1 MLGFAQWLEMTP
13 LSVTIKSVEW
23 VIPLVQSI
31 HILTI
36 AVVFASLLMIAL
48 RVVGWMRM
56 DEAFGV
62 VMERF
67 STWISGGLVILAVTG
82 ITLVLGEP
90 IRELMSLSFWLKM
103 GLLAIGITSAVA
115 FKRSL
120 APAVRGGGAE
130 PTFSPAAKSAA
141 MATVLLWL
149 AIIFLGRAIAYD
161 VEVWGG
167 LSLSPRA

>member
-1 MLGFAQWLEMTP
+1 MHSFAQWLEMTP
-13 LSVTIKSVEW
+13 LSVAIKSIEW
-23 VIPLVQSI
+23 IIPLVQSI

-36 AVVFASLLMIAL
+36 AIVFVSLLMVAL
-48 RVVGWMRM
+48 RVVGWIRM

-67 STWISGGLVILAVTG
+67 STWISRGLIILAVTG

-103 GLLAIGITSAVA
+103 GLLAIGITSAVV

-120 APAVRGGGAE
+120 APAVLDGAE

-149 AIIFLGRAIAYD
+149 TIIFLGRAIAYD
-161 VEVWGG
+161 VEVWGA